1 MFGLFEQPEVKAYI
15 RNTKTS
21 LLYAG
26 WHEWRC
32 DSRKA
37 LSFQTIPA
45 AQKTIFHDHLKA
57 VEIVLMEYAT
67 GLQFVFSAARFCK
80 PIPHGADE
88 PEP

>member
-1 MFGLFEQPEVKAYI
+1 LQQSEVKAYI
-15 RNTKTS
+15 RNSKTS

-26 WHEWRC
+26 WHAWRC

-45 AQKTIFHDHLKA
+45 AQKTISHDHLKA
-57 VEIVLMEYAT
+57 AEIVLMESAT
-67 GLQFVFSAARFCK
+67 GLQVVFSAARFCK